1 LLKNDFEKL
10 KGYQLPERESK
21 KDMKLKKN
29 INYLLQIELCPE
41 KVPE

>member
-21 KDMKLKKN
+21 KDIKIKKK
-29 INYLLQIELCPE
+29 QIIYYR
-41 KVPE
+41 

>member
-21 KDMKLKKN
+21 KDMKLKKTN
-29 INYLLQIELCPE
+29 CLLQIELYPE